1 MANFYD
7 LDRLKLALNF
17 AKDASKKFFIPD
29 FFRHQD
35 FIHNSGKLLEEISLR
50 LRNKEY
56 RCHQILQIDIPKSGL
71 ATRPGSIMEFAD
83 FVVLFSI
90 VCSMVEKL
98 DGKLPENV
106 YSFRLNPKYKEPE
119 QPLLLDRDI
128 PLLPADKRK
137 EIKRFE
143 EWYEAWPSFDKE
155 VKNIIESEGYK
166 FLVVSDITSY
176 YENINHEVL
185 RRTLEKEYKKGY
197 EINLL
202 MEFLR
207 DWTIPLPDG
216 YKINR
221 GIPQGNDIS
230 SFLGNIF
237 LLPLDRELARME
249 RDKKIRYVR
258 YMDDIKIFA
267 KDRRDAKKALFA
279 MNSILRNLQLNIQ
292 GAKTD
297 IYPKEDFVKFISDE
311 DFDNLNVLVNEILN
325 DETGNPSL
333 FVRRRNYYLK
343 KLKIFSGK
351 LGRGEIPK
359 DKIRFFKRLLT
370 GFTHI
375 GAAELTSRCFV
386 ALQDNPVVT
395 DKIVTYFKTFLGGPK
410 TPRALFS
417 LIKSNELFDYQVAR
431 LLEIYLHKREKPKF
445 LEDLLFDCAI
455 NRRLNWAVR
464 MNVLVILSFSQ
475 LTTDRRKEILNLFGG
490 ETNFKIKKAIL
501 LCVLQAPRDV
511 KNRFINECLSDIDYR
526 VGLFARFLKDI
537 IDDKTTQEYELINLE
552 RLSSRLFIEE
562 SYKLHL
568 LKESDNLAILD
579 KLKHIIR
586 IRNKKKGLLPHHSRA
601 RLGGVYKYIKKRIKE
616 IKTANN

>member
-35 FIHNSGKLLEEISLR
+35 FVHNSGKLLGEISLR
-50 LRNKEY
+50 LKNKEY
-56 RCHQILQIDIPKSGL
+56 RCHQILQVDIPKSGL
-71 ATRPGSIMEFAD
+71 TTRPGSVMEFAD

-90 VCSMVEKL
+90 IYGMVEKV
-98 DGKLPENV
+98 DNKLPENV
-106 YSFRLNPKYKEPE
+106 YSFRLNPKYKEPK
-119 QPLLLDRDI
+119 QPLLVDRDI
-128 PLLPADKRK
+128 PLLPAAKRR

-143 EWYEAWPSFDKE
+143 EWYEAWPSFDRE

-197 EINLL
+197 EVNLL

-230 SFLGNIF
+230 GFLGNIF

-267 KDRRDAKKALFA
+267 RERTDAKKALFA

-297 IYPKEDFVKFISDE
+297 IYPKEDFARFISNEEFND
-311 DFDNLNVLVNEILN
+311 LNALVNDILDTEATN
-325 DETGNPSL
+325 SSL
-333 FVRRRNYYLK
+333 FSRRRGYYLE
-343 KLKIFSGK
+343 KLKLFAGM

-359 DKIRFFKRLLT
+359 DKVRFFKRLLT

-375 GAAELTSRCFV
+375 GAADLTSRCFV

-410 TPRALFS
+410 IPRVILS
-417 LIKSNELFDYQVAR
+417 LIESNELFDYQVTR
-431 LLEIYLHKREKPKF
+431 LLEIYLHKREKPDH
-445 LEDLLFDCAI
+445 LEDLLFNYAI
-455 NRRLNWAVR
+455 NRRLNWSVR
-464 MNVLVILSFSQ
+464 MNALIVLSFFQ
-475 LTTDRRKEILNLFGG
+475 LATERRKEISNLFGG

-501 LCVLQAPRDV
+501 LCVLQAPRDI
-511 KNRFINECLSDIDYR
+511 KDRFINECLSDIDYR

-537 IDDKTTQEYELINLE
+537 MEDRATQGYELANLE
-552 RLSSRLFIEE
+552 RLNPRLFIEE

-568 LKESDNLAILD
+568 LKESGDLGILER
-579 KLKHIIR
+579 LKHIIR
-586 IRNKKKGLLPHHSRA
+586 MRNAKKRTLPRHSRV
-601 RLGGVYKYIKKRIKE
+601 RLGGAYKYIKKRIKE
-616 IKTANN
+616 IKTVDN

>member
-7 LDRLKLALNF
+7 LERLKLALNF

-35 FIHNSGKLLEEISLR
+35 FVHNSSKLLGEISLR
-50 LRNKEY
+50 LKNKEY
-56 RCHQILQIDIPKSGL
+56 RCHQILQVDIPKSGL

-90 VCSMVEKL
+90 ICSMVEKL

-119 QPLLLDRDI
+119 QPLLVDRDI

-137 EIKRFE
+137 EMKRFE

-176 YENINHEVL
+176 YENVNHEVL
-185 RRTLEKEYKKGY
+185 RRTLEKEYNKGY
-197 EINLL
+197 EVNLL

-207 DWTIPLPDG
+207 DWTVPLPDG
-216 YKINR
+216 YRINR

-237 LLPLDRELARME
+237 LLPLDRELSRME

-267 KDRRDAKKALFA
+267 KNRRDAKKALFA

-297 IYPKEDFVKFISDE
+297 IYPKEDFGKFISDQ
-311 DFDNLNVLVNEILN
+311 DFNDLNDLVNEILN
-325 DETGNPSL
+325 AETGNHSL
-333 FVRRRNYYLK
+333 FVRRRAHYLR
-343 KLKIFSGK
+343 KLKVFAGK

-386 ALQDNPVVT
+386 ALQDNPVLT

-410 TPRALFS
+410 IPKIILS

-431 LLEIYLHKREKPKF
+431 LLEIYLHKKERPES
-445 LEDLLFDCAI
+445 LEDLLFNYAI
-455 NRRLNWAVR
+455 NRRLSWAIR
-464 MNVLVILSFSQ
+464 MNALVILSSSQ
-475 LTTDRRKEILNLFGG
+475 LTTERRKEILNLFGG
-490 ETNFKIKKAIL
+490 ETNYKIKKAII

-511 KNRFINECLSDIDYR
+511 KYKFISECLSDIDYR
-526 VGLFARFLKDI
+526 VGLFAKFLKDI
-537 IDDKTTQEYELINLE
+537 MNDKTTQEYELINLE
-552 RLSSRLFIEE
+552 RINSRLFIEE

-568 LKESDNLAILD
+568 LKESDHLDILY
-579 KLKHIIR
+579 KLRHIIR
-586 IRNKKKGLLPHHSRA
+586 IRNKKKSLLPRHTRA
-601 RLGGVYKYIKKRIKE
+601 RLGGVYKYIKKRVKE
-616 IKTANN
+616 IKTNNN